1 MTVIHSNSFRI
12 VIKYHFIQ
20 YHQKFFRCGSLKEL
34 LNLSYHSEDSI
45 VTLDIDRHNVRG
57 VPSHIRCHTNEVS
70 LM

>member
-1 MTVIHSNSFRI
+1 MTVIDSNSFRI

-20 YHQKFFRCGSLKEL
+20 YHQKFFWCGSLKEL
-34 LNLSYHSEDSI
+34 LNSEDSI
-45 VTLDIDRHNVRG
+45 ITLDIDRHNVRG